1 MELGRTIIYAIFTQV
16 DLVTTLSVAVLGG
29 FVALLVQIAFHN
41 MDQKKTRF
49 LINWF
54 YLVPVFLLLECAAVL
69 LGYLVIGAVTAAI
82 PSLLNTHYSLANLAD
97 QEINQLNLIR
107 ALAIIQFVAF
117 FVGIICVILLLVKNR
132 KMLRAR
138 LFIRQYGWR

>member
-1 MELGRTIIYAIFTQV
+1 MEVGRTIIYAIFTQV

-54 YLVPVFLLLECAAVL
+54 YLVPIFLLLECVAIL
-69 LGYLVIGAVTAAI
+69 LGYLEIGAVTAAI
-82 PSLLNTHYSLANLAD
+82 PSLLNTNYSLANLAD

-117 FVGIICVILLLVKNR
+117 FVGIICVVLLLFKNR
-132 KMLRAR
+132 KMLSAR
-138 LFIRQYGWR
+138 